1 MEVKRRKITRQDWR
15 EVEKHLSSELAH
27 RKDSEFRKAH
37 EAIWKEVDRQV
48 SMKPMRRVINGK
60 DVNDWHST
68 VEIGEL
74 SKASEVI
81 TADVRRM
88 LFPAARAWFDAHSEI
103 PIGPDEQG
111 TKRVVPSDAQNFIDG
126 SLRALMIQ
134 QHMDFG
140 FKARVELSIKEALHH
155 GSFVAEAKIVNRQ
168 KISDGSKVENIGA
181 PVWIP
186 HSMWNCYPDPSQSVI
201 GTDMFYD
208 GSMMILSHMPIHLI
222 RDMAKGDGWMN
233 IDKIPG
239 DQKKDINLVT
249 YYGDLVIKRTDA
261 EIFLPNCKA
270 ITANDTIIYYA
281 PNDLPHAPIIFGGY
295 ERLDVR
301 DPYYTSPIVKLSPMQ
316 KLGSVMVNK
325 FIEAVALKTEPPI
338 VYDGSDSYF
347 VQTGGP
353 VIAPG
358 VKTPTKGTANWKE
371 VDVGDPT
378 WAANGL
384 NMAIN
389 AIQSGTGVNAIR
401 AGGESSDRRRTS
413 ATEVIK
419 TSQAGEVRTVDFVDK
434 LESQG
439 LRPFLYM
446 QHALNVKF
454 LKGYSFYNSEMDA
467 PDFMRVDKT
476 DLPQVVHFE
485 VVGSKGLLG
494 EEQRTQRTSAV
505 TAFASSSPLFAPM
518 LRPEILLKEMYQDA
532 GNKNP
537 ERFIVVNNQEDPQ
550 IAQMKQQMEQIVQQ
564 MQQKIQELES
574 KQQVEMA
581 KLQQSGQIEQ
591 AKAEQSGQID
601 QAKMQMDAQIEQAK
615 LQLEQEKAKAE
626 IELKAKI
633 AEAEMQ
639 LKREIAQ
646 AELAIKAQSG
656 DGDMKLR
663 ERVEMMKFGREAD
676 GEAQVPGALDVIMR
690 AIQTSTSETA
700 QAMLGALGSI
710 IQANT
715 SEAAQV
721 MLDGVSDMM
730 NQPLRIETGADGN
743 ATAVIK
749 GGKRL
754 PVIRNESGRIQGL
767 GTGE

>member
-1 MEVKRRKITRQDWR
+1 MKMEVKNGPEGHVKRRKITHQDWR
-15 EVEKHLSSELAH
+15 EVEKHISSELGR
-27 RKDSEFRKAH
+27 RKDSEFRKSH
-37 EAIWKEVDRQV
+37 EAIWKEVDRQI
-48 SMKPMRRVINGK
+48 SMKPMHRTLKGDDR
-60 DVNDWHST
+60 NDWHST
-68 VEIGEL
+68 IEIGEL

-88 LFPAARAWFDAHSEI
+88 MFPIARSWFDAHSEI
-103 PIGPDEQG
+103 PVGPDESG
-111 TKRVVPSDAQNFIDG
+111 SKIAVPPDAQSFIDG

-134 QHMDFG
+134 QQMDFG

-155 GSFVAEAKIVNRQ
+155 GSFVAEAKIANRQ
-168 KISDGSKVENIGA
+168 KITDGSKVENIAA

-208 GSMMILSHMPIHLI
+208 GSMMIVSHMPIHLI
-222 RDMAKGDGWMN
+222 REMAKGDGWMN
-233 IDKIPG
+233 IEKIPG
-239 DQKKDINLVT
+239 DHKKDIDLVT

-270 ITANDTIIYYA
+270 ITANNTIIYYA
-281 PNDLPHAPIIFGGY
+281 PNDLPYAPIIFGGY
-295 ERLDVR
+295 ERIDVR

-338 VYDGSDSYF
+338 VYDGSDAYF

-358 VKTPTKGTANWKE
+358 YKTPTKGTANWKE
-371 VDVGDPT
+371 VDIGDPT
-378 WAANGL
+378 WASNGL

-401 AGGESSDRRRTS
+401 AGGGQQDARTS

-434 LESQG
+434 LEAQG

-446 QHALNVKF
+446 QHALNIKY

-467 PDFMRVDKT
+467 PDFMRVNKS
-476 DLPQVVHFE
+476 DLPDVVHFE

-505 TAFASSSPLFAPM
+505 TAFASANPLFAHI
-518 LRPEILLKEMYQDA
+518 LKPEILLKEMYQDA

-537 ERFIVVNNQEDPQ
+537 ERFLNVQGKEDPQ
-550 IAQMKQQMEQIVQQ
+550 IAQMKQQMEQVVQQ
-564 MQQKIQELES
+564 MQQEIQELES
-574 KQQVEMA
+574 RQQIEMA
-581 KLQQSGQIEQ
+581 KLQQSGKIEQ
-591 AKAEQSGQID
+591 AKAQQSG
-601 QAKMQMDAQIEQAK
+601 QIEQAK

-626 IELKAKI
+626 MDLKAKI
-633 AEAEMQ
+633 AEAEIQ

-663 ERVEMMKFGREAD
+663 ERVEMMKFGKEAD
-676 GEAQVPGALDVIMR
+676 GETETPGALDKIMGTLT
-690 AIQTSTSETA
+690 QTTA
-700 QAMLGALGSI
+700 QS
-710 IQANT
+710 T
-715 SEAAQV
+715 QV
-721 MLDGVSDMM
+721 ILDGLSDIAARL
-730 NQPLRIETGADGN
+730 NQPVQVERGKDGRVN
-743 ATAVIK
+743 AVVK
-749 GGKRL
+749 GGVRQE
-754 PVIRNESGRIQGL
+754 VIRNDSGQVEGL
-767 GTGE
+767 GA